1 MVRFEEPPVRGE
13 RQMRG
18 AKAKLSLTV
27 IALLAS
33 TAFISSADAAVIIK
47 TIRCAICVTDTTH
60 PNACK
65 NVPADGRVV
74 VSEDAMQG
82 LEGELGQGATIMEA
96 TSAAKPANAGNITAL
111 I

>member
-1 MVRFEEPPVRGE
+1 
-13 RQMRG
+13 MRG
-18 AKAKLSLTV
+18 AKAKLSLMAIT
-27 IALLAS
+27 LLAS
-33 TAFISSADAAVIIK
+33 VAIIGSANAAVIIK

-96 TSAAKPANAGNITAL
+96 TSATKPASERRRRHSLEDQTPPPQ
-111 I
+111 